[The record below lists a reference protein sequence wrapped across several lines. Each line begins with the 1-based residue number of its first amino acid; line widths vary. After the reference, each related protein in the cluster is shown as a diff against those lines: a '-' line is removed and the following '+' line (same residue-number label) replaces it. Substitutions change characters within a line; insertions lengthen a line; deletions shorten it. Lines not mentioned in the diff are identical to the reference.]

1 MSKEL
6 KQGMVDELID
16 SLGLTSCAN
25 TLIGSELVRGISGG
39 EKKRV
44 AIGVELVTNP
54 STLFLDEPTSGL
66 DSYSAYNTI
75 NILKAL
81 AANGCSVLCT
91 VHQPSSEIFGLFDNV
106 ILLKS
111 GVCVYNG
118 PLQALPTQF
127 ELGGCKCRVKSL
139 CSG

>member
-1 MSKEL
+1 
-6 KQGMVDELID
+6 MVDELIE
-16 SLGLTSCAN
+16 SLGLTSCAD

-81 AANGCSVLCT
+81 AKNGCSVLCT
-91 VHQPSSEIFGLFDNV
+91 VHQPSSEIFGMFDNV
-106 ILLKS
+106 ILLKK
-111 GVCVYNG
+111 GVCIYNG
-118 PLQALPTQF
+118 TVAALPTQF
-127 ELGGCKCRVKSL
+127 EAGGCKFLKSIHL
-139 CSG
+139 DTSY

>member
-1 MSKEL
+1 
-6 KQGMVDELID
+6 MVDELIE
-16 SLGLTSCAN
+16 SLGLADCAN
-25 TLIGSELVRGISGG
+25 TLVGSELVRGISGG

-66 DSYSAYNTI
+66 DSYSAFNTI
-75 NILKAL
+75 SILKAL

-111 GVCVYNG
+111 GVCIYNG
-118 PLQALPTQF
+118 PLQALPAHF
-127 ELGGCKCRVKSL
+127 EDGGCKFHLSWYRRYS
-139 CSG
+139 